1 MESKVTVSAVKGN
14 VFTQSMNANGTP
26 KVDKKGKEHGFIR
39 IESYDIDL
47 SFSYDGGVKTRSAL
61 IAMSKEAW
69 EELKMYGFTKGMEL
83 PGKIVVKEST
93 TPFSEENPDQHLKI
107 AGETGI
113 VCCLYGEPIY
123 RITYYTADPNEQD
136 EFVQHDNVD
145 AIRSANGVGS
155 SNNKISAQAVASIQE
170 AFDLKNEEEVDD
182 VAEEVIVDD
191 VDDTFEL

>member
-1 MESKVTVSAVKGN
+1 MYSPVTVLADDNGMVIRQSKNNPEYGFVVLQQTRTMIQSNPANLKN
-14 VFTQSMNANGTP
+14 VGWLKTQKMTTLL
-26 KVDKKGKEHGFIR
+26 KGK
-39 IESYDIDL
+39 
-47 SFSYDGGVKTRSAL
+47 
-61 IAMSKEAW
+61 M
-69 EELKMYGFTKGMEL
+69 EELKMYGIAKDTVF

-93 TPFSEENPDQHLKI
+93 TPFSEEDPDQHLKI

-113 VCCLYGEPIY
+113 VCCIDGEPIY

-136 EFVQHDNVD
+136 EFVQHNNVD
-145 AIRSANGVGS
+145 AIRSANGIAP

>member
-1 MESKVTVSAVKGN
+1 MYSPVTVLADDNGMVIRQSKNNPEYGFVVLQQTRTMIQSNPANLKN
-14 VFTQSMNANGTP
+14 VGWLKTQKMTTLL
-26 KVDKKGKEHGFIR
+26 KGK
-39 IESYDIDL
+39 
-47 SFSYDGGVKTRSAL
+47 
-61 IAMSKEAW
+61 M

-145 AIRSANGVGS
+145 AIRSANGVSS
-155 SNNKISAQAVASIQE
+155 SNNKISAKATASIQE